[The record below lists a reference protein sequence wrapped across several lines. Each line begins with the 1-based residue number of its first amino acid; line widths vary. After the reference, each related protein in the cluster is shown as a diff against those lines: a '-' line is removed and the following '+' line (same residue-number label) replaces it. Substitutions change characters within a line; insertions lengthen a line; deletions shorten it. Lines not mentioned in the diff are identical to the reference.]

1 MREENCVSLSLALS
15 SLILA
20 MTLVNMQ
27 VILGLG
33 LADAVLGF
41 GLGLIMKPSLTIP
54 PAML

>member
-1 MREENCVSLSLALS
+1 M
-15 SLILA
+15 A